1 MGGGK
6 LLWRLREGV
15 GRLSVEERRER
26 VAAIIQEV
34 ESAAAAERAK
44 TGRPPMGA
52 RRIRQQSPFATPV
65 KPVKPSRAPLFHAYG
80 EIFLMLLQ
88 QYREFVAQ
96 FRQAAEMLKS
106 GDTNAPFPVGSFPPG
121 LPYVR
126 GKPPPFAKPA

>member
-1 MGGGK
+1 MGGG
-6 LLWRLREGV
+6 
-15 GRLSVEERRER
+15 
-26 VAAIIQEV
+26 
-34 ESAAAAERAK
+34 
-44 TGRPPMGA
+44 
-52 RRIRQQSPFATPV
+52 QQSPFATPV
-65 KPVKPSRAPLFHAYG
+65 NPVKPSRAPLFHAYG